1 MEQDGQSSA
10 EIESDRNVIE
20 RVRRG
25 DVQAYGALV
34 ERYERGVLAAVLP
47 ISHGDLHAAQDVVQ
61 DVFVQCYTKLPTLRD
76 ESRFG
81 HWLMKIARRE
91 AVRAARRWRK
101 RTLSE
106 PVEDV
111 AAADSGRA
119 LDDEDSRWLL
129 DCVRRLPEHE
139 QLVVSMHY
147 FDGHG
152 VAEIARLTGR
162 PVGTITK
169 QLSRAIERLRG
180 QMKAEIEPC
189 RANNSSTSRSAIA

>member
-1 MEQDGQSSA
+1 MDGESPA
-10 EIESDRNVIE
+10 EIQSDRSVIE

-47 ISHGDLHAAQDVVQ
+47 VLRDLHAAQDVVQ
-61 DVFVQCYTKLPTLRD
+61 DVFVQCYTKLSTLRD

-91 AVRAARRWRK
+91 AVRAARRQRK
-101 RTLSE
+101 RPLPE
-106 PVEDV
+106 VVEDV
-111 AAADSGRA
+111 AANAGRV
-119 LDDEDSRWLL
+119 LDDEDNRRLL

-139 QLVVSMHY
+139 QLVVALHY

-162 PVGTITK
+162 PVGTVTK

-180 QMKAEIEPC
+180 QMKAEIESCP
-189 RANNSSTSRSAIA
+189 ANTSSRSAMA